1 MFKIKFMVKYKRFE
15 KNIHNDKDI
24 QEFFNVEIT
33 CAGWEII
40 YYNETIVSVDTKK
53 IVVVCSKKG

>member
-24 QEFFNVEIT
+24 QEFFNVEISSS
-33 CAGWEII
+33 GWEII